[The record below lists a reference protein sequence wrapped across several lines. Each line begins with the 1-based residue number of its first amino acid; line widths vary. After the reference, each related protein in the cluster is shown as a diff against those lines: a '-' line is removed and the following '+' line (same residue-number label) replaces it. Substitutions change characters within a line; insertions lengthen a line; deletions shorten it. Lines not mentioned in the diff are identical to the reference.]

1 VTFAQPAHAGA
12 AMLGDITTISGK
24 PSAMRIQRLALAI
37 ALTAI
42 YACSGGGAKNPPPAT
57 NTPPQLTS
65 PNQVTVNENQRG
77 VFFSLEA
84 SDADGDA
91 LTFAITGV
99 DAAQFSVDTN
109 TGALQFRRPP
119 NFEIPSDNNSDNVYE
134 LTAVVTDVRGAQTI
148 QALTVTVAN
157 VEFAYEFLSPLPD
170 TIVELERYSR
180 LPIALWM
187 EYDYP
192 EKIEVKCDGEILNPA
207 SDSRM
212 TWTGSISLGNGRVTV
227 DCVFWRGGEVL
238 AQRPIPV
245 RHQHVI
251 SDDRH
256 LIYDAIND
264 QFIIPHPMRLETLL
278 IDAGTGTSTKRYPWV
293 GEVPQIQ
300 DMVADTMNGGAFYIR
315 GNKVERLAGSGDST
329 AVITDFAGTI
339 PRQPQS
345 TISYDAAQNRL
356 YASGL
361 DHQYAAIDLG
371 NGLTS
376 ELNYSGELATP
387 AGSRVESTLAGN
399 RLIFASGAG
408 TGVTVVSA
416 EDATVTATYPLT
428 DNQRW
433 GEIVYSSARD
443 SLFVRTNP
451 LLRRSLQTG
460 NYTALNISES
470 QLAPSSTLALDSNRD
485 RLATIS
491 GGKLLALDPDTGAP
505 SVLFDSAVGAGA
517 VSSGLAGIWVA
528 ADSTHA
534 LAVDRTLG
542 RYFAIDLRTG
552 DKTLRTYQLTGRDN
566 STANLSPQD
575 FSVTKAKF
583 NSDGR
588 FAVVQTQQRDLNS
601 DEHYLDLVSLENGS
615 SKRLAVTHVVDFS
628 FSRPTDQ
635 LTVLQRGDNDEYSIA
650 IFALPTGDLLE
661 NKNLPAISEFTP
673 LALQKIDANFY
684 LLGRTLENSTLA
696 QQLMVMDANQQF
708 AALATYPDL
717 GTGKNTGFGISAIY
731 ENTVLALEFAEQ
743 SPEFW
748 HIAEQSVFQM
758 DFTTFQGS
766 EQPKDF
772 YTIDDYRE
780 LYFFR
785 ANAGLHLCWRSNCA
799 IQAN

>member
-1 VTFAQPAHAGA
+1 MCV
-12 AMLGDITTISGK
+12 
-24 PSAMRIQRLALAI
+24 QRLALGI
-37 ALTAI
+37 ALTSL
-42 YACSGGGAKNPPPAT
+42 YACSGGGGKNPPPAA

-65 PNQVTVNENQRG
+65 ADQVTVDENQRG
-77 VFFSLEA
+77 VFFSLKA
-84 SDADGDA
+84 ADADGDA
-91 LTFAITGV
+91 LTFALAGE
-99 DAAQFSVDTN
+99 DAASFSVEGD
-109 TGALQFRRPP
+109 TGALQFRQPP
-119 NFEIPSDNNSDNVYE
+119 NFEIPTDSNGDNLYK
-134 LTAVVTDVRGAQTI
+134 LTAVVTDARGAQAT

-180 LPIALWM
+180 LPIAVWM

-192 EKIEVKCDGEILNPA
+192 EKIEIKCDGEILNPA

-212 TWTGSISLGNGRVTV
+212 TWTGSIALGNGRVIV

-251 SDDRH
+251 SDDLH
-256 LIYDAIND
+256 LVYDPVND
-264 QFIIPHPMRLETLL
+264 QFIIPHPLRLETLL
-278 IDAGTGTSTKRYPWV
+278 IDAATGTSTKRYPWV

-300 DMVADTMNGGAFYIR
+300 DMVADSSNGGAFYIL

-329 AVITDFAGTI
+329 AVITDFVGTI

-345 TISYDAAQNRL
+345 TISYDAVLNRL

-361 DHQYAAIDLG
+361 DHQYAAIDLS

-416 EDATVTATYPLT
+416 EDGTVTATYPLN
-428 DNQRW
+428 DDQRW
-433 GEIVYSSARD
+433 GEIVYSAARG
-443 SLFVRTNP
+443 SLLIRTNP
-451 LLRRSLQTG
+451 LLRLNLQTG

-491 GGKLLALDPDTGAP
+491 GGKLLALHPDTGAP
-505 SVLFDSAVGAGA
+505 SVLLDSAVGPGA

-552 DKTLRTYQLTGRDN
+552 DKTLHTYQLAGRDN
-566 STANLSPQD
+566 SAANLSAQD

-601 DEHYLDLVSLENGS
+601 DEHYLDLVSLQNGS

-628 FSRPTDQ
+628 FSRSADQ
-635 LTVLQRGDNDEYSIA
+635 LTVLQRGDDDEYSIA
-650 IFALPTGDLLE
+650 IFALPSGDLLE
-661 NKNLPAISEFTP
+661 SKNLPEVFGFTP

-696 QQLMVMDANQQF
+696 LQLMVMNANEQF
-708 AALATYPDL
+708 AALASYPDY

-731 ENTVLALEFAEQ
+731 DNSVLALEFPEQ
-743 SPEFW
+743 SPEFLDL
-748 HIAEQSVFQM
+748 AQQRAYQM
-758 DFTTFQGS
+758 DFMSFQGS
-766 EQPKDF
+766 DQPKDF
-772 YTIDDYRE
+772 YTINDYHE

-785 ANAGLHLCWRSNCA
+785 TNAGFHLCWRSNCA